1 MGWRLEIAHFH
12 LKVIALLIGR
22 VSKLRPF
29 VAPLE
34 DASICRAVL
43 SKSGSL
49 RTGTT
54 WNFLEVLPLGLQA
67 HLLALLPPQLPAPLE
82 VHFLHDCDLQGKA

>member
-1 MGWRLEIAHFH
+1 MEVRDCTFP
-12 LKVIALLIGR
+12 LKGHR
-22 VSKLRPF
+22 VADRTSLQAADPF

-34 DASICRAVL
+34 EASLCRRE
-43 SKSGSL
+43 GL

-54 WNFLEVLPLGLQA
+54 SNFVEVLPLGLQA